1 MVDFIGFSMWIFEFL
16 VMDLLFPIMLII
28 FVVFLFKIITAT
40 QNSVGKFFR
49 NLMKTK

>member
-1 MVDFIGFSMWIFEFL
+1 MPDFLGMSLWIFDFMI
-16 VMDLLFPIMLII
+16 MDLLFPIMLII